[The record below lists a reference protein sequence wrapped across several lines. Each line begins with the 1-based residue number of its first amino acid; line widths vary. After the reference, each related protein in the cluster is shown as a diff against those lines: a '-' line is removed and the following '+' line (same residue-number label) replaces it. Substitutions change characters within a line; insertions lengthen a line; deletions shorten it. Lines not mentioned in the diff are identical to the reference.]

1 MRSRHSLA
9 ILTMMGVSPA
19 RSTATA
25 VRLAR
30 DRAWYAQIRA
40 NLAANKHPVYRD
52 GACIAALARPRKHSA
67 RGLLKFAVDPR

>member
-30 DRAWYAQIRA
+30 DRAWHAQIRA

-52 GACIAALARPRKHSA
+52 GACIAGATQKAQRTRPAEVRC
-67 RGLLKFAVDPR
+67 